1 MSFVQF
7 LGNSVKSS
15 KSSQPKRQIMANGYL
30 EVVSLIEWLHRRLLE
45 LIKLELDGLGI
56 YDINNVQGMML
67 FNIGDAE
74 MTVGELTLRGCYLGS
89 HVSHNLKKMVD
100 NGYVVQERSVHDRR
114 SSHVRLAK
122 KGRDLRDR
130 LSAMQKRHVE
140 MLAQT
145 TITDTDLQGV
155 VVTLSRLERFW
166 MRGSGL
172 LQRP

>member
-1 MSFVQF
+1 MTDE
-7 LGNSVKSS
+7 
-15 KSSQPKRQIMANGYL
+15 YL
-30 EVVSLIEWLHRRLLE
+30 EVISLIERLHRHFLE
-45 LIKLELDGLGI
+45 VVKLELDGLGI

-89 HVSHNLKKMVD
+89 NVSYNLKKMVD

-166 MRGSGL
+166 MRASDL
-172 LQRP
+172 LQRPGQSAA